1 MIYAGFWKRVVAY
14 SVDSIP
20 IFIITFLIFYFF
32 LGFDQTLKDY
42 RDSDRS
48 PEARIEFY
56 SERNKVR
63 DTSLIFWLVY
73 CTILEA
79 SALKGTFGKR
89 LLRISVVDKK
99 GDKISFYRSLS
110 RNSSKMLS
118 AIPLF
123 LGFFWV
129 AFTKEKKGWHDMIA
143 KTYVIKD

>member
-14 SVDSIP
+14 SVDIIP
-20 IFIITFLIFYFF
+20 IFIMTFLIFYFF
-32 LGFDQTLKDY
+32 LGFDQALKDY
-42 RDSDRS
+42 KDSDRS
-48 PEARIEFY
+48 LEARKDFY

-89 LLRISVVDKK
+89 LLKISVVDKN
-99 GDKISFYRSLS
+99 GDKISFGRSLS
-110 RNSSKMLS
+110 RNSSKILS